1 MPSETFLRQDVNEL
15 LPGGISPTA
24 GRRTASGRRSGWLGH
39 GWALLPPSLN
49 PAAWPVTVGASFGD
63 MADLEG
69 MVNACLAAAFEAVCG
84 EPTDPVVRRSR
95 RADFQADGALAVA
108 RRLGRN
114 PRELAGEVV
123 ARAEL
128 ADLAGAVEV
137 AGPGFIN
144 ITIADEPLGRL
155 LADVAADDRLGIAAT
170 EHPEQ
175 VIVDYSA
182 PNAAKEMHV
191 GHLRS
196 TIIGDA
202 AVRLLE
208 WLGHTVL
215 RENHLGDW
223 GTPFGMLVEHLLDLG
238 EQEAAHELS
247 VGDLDGFYKAARAKF
262 DADEAFQERSRARV
276 VRLQRGDP
284 DTNRLWRVLVE
295 QSQRYFLAVYDRLGV
310 RLTAE
315 DFRGESFYHDLLDDV
330 VAELDRLG
338 LLRESDGAQ
347 CAFPAGFTN
356 RDGDPLPL
364 IVRKRDGG
372 YGYAATDLA
381 TIRHRVGD
389 EKATRLLYVVGAP
402 QRQHLEMVFEV
413 AKEAGWLAP
422 PARAEHLAFGHI
434 LGPDGK
440 SLRSREGGSVKLA
453 DLLDEATSRAAA
465 VVAEKSPDLDPATRE
480 QVAQAAGIGA
490 VKYADLSS
498 DFGRDYVFDLSRM
511 LALDGNT
518 GPYLQYA
525 HARVCSIF
533 RRGDLTPPVGVDTV
547 GVVERAERELA
558 IELLGFTTVLSEVAE
573 TLEFHKLTGYLY
585 TLASTFTTFYESCP
599 VLRAEEPTRTSRLV
613 LCDLTARTL
622 ARGLDLLGIA
632 APPRM

>member
-1 MPSETFLRQDVNEL
+1 MT
-15 LPGGISPTA
+15 
-24 GRRTASGRRSGWLGH
+24 
-39 GWALLPPSLN
+39 
-49 PAAWPVTVGASFGD
+49 
-63 MADLEG
+63 DLEG
-69 MVNACLAAAFEAVCG
+69 MVNARLAAAFQAVTG

-95 RADFQADGALAVA
+95 RAHFQSDGALAAA

-123 ARAEL
+123 AQAEL

-137 AGPGFIN
+137 AGSGFIN
-144 ITIADEPLGRL
+144 ITIADEPLGRM
-155 LADVAADDRLGIAAT
+155 LAEVAADERLGVAAA
-170 EHPEQ
+170 EQPER
-175 VIVDYSA
+175 VVVDYSA

-238 EQEAAHELS
+238 EQEGAYELS

-262 DADEAFQERSRARV
+262 DADETFQERSRARV
-276 VRLQRGDP
+276 VLLQRGDAT
-284 DTNRLWRVLVE
+284 TNRLWRVLVE
-295 QSQRYFLAVYDRLGV
+295 ESQKYFLAVYGRLGV
-310 RLTAE
+310 RLTEA
-315 DFRGESFYHDLLDDV
+315 DFRGESFYNDLLDDV
-330 VAELDRLG
+330 VEELDRLG

-347 CAFPAGFTN
+347 CVFPAGFTN
-356 RDGDPLPL
+356 RDGEPLPL

-381 TIRHRVGD
+381 TIRHRIAD

-402 QRQHLEMVFEV
+402 QRQHFEMVFAV
-413 AKEAGWLAP
+413 AREAGWLTP

-440 SLRSREGGSVKLA
+440 SLRSRAGGSVKLA
-453 DLLDEATSRAAA
+453 DLLDEAVTRAAA
-465 VVAEKSPDLDPATRE
+465 VVAEKSPELDADIQA
-480 QVAQAAGIGA
+480 QVARAVGNGA

-498 DFGRDYVFDLSRM
+498 DFGKDYVFDLSRM

-525 HARVCSIF
+525 HARICSIF
-533 RRGDLTPPVGVDTV
+533 RRGNLAPPAGVDTV
-547 GVVERAERELA
+547 EVTETAERELA
-558 IELLGFTTVLSEVAE
+558 IELLGFATVLSQVAE

-585 TLASTFTTFYESCP
+585 TLASTFTTFYERCP
-599 VLRAEEPTRTSRLV
+599 VLRADEPSRTSRLV

-622 ARGLDLLGIA
+622 ARGLDLLGIG
-632 APPRM
+632 APQRM